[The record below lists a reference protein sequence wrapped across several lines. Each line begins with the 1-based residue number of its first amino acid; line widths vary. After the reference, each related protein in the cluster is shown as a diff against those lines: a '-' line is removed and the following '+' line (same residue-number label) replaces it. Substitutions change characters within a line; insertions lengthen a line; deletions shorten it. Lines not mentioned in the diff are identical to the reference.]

1 MGIGLL
7 LNGSIEVDNYKIY
20 NTAKLQGEGVDI
32 LLNEGG
38 NIEFSNCTIC
48 NNTAHVQGGG

>member
-20 NTAKLQGEGVDI
+20 NTAKLQGEG
-32 LLNEGG
+32 GG
-38 NIEFSNCTIC
+38 HPFKWRW
-48 NNTAHVQGGG
+48 